1 MSAPRVLPIDQN
13 TDVVTFTIKV
23 NGTAISLTTGI
34 LSIVVSK
41 EINRIPTARLTIQ
54 DGDVATNDFTVSN
67 QETFA
72 PGNEIEISAGYHSS
86 EATIFKGIITR
97 HGIKIRSTYAQL
109 LVECKDV
116 AVKMTVGQKS
126 KFFIDM
132 KDSELIEE
140 LLNTYPD
147 IDSTVDETAVQHK
160 QLVQFQATDWDFM
173 LSRTEASGQVCL
185 VNDGTLTI
193 TKPSL
198 DGDAIATVLFGATI
212 IELDAEMDVREQ
224 PTSLRAITWDSS
236 DQAVIEATASEPDWP
251 ENGNISSSQLA
262 DVIGLDTSTIY
273 HTGQL
278 SPDELQSWA
287 DAQLLRDRMA
297 KIRGRVKFQ
306 GMATVLPGVI
316 LELAGV
322 GDRFNG
328 KIYVTGVRHELSNGN
343 WLCDAQ
349 FGLSPDWL
357 AKQREVSY
365 PAASGLLPAVR
376 GLQIGVVTSLEDP
389 DGENRVQVKLPVVST
404 EEEGI
409 WARIATLDAGDQR
422 GTFFL
427 PEVGDEVIVGFL
439 NEDPRFAIILG
450 MVNSS
455 NKPAPL
461 TASDQNPEKGYVSR
475 QKLKLL
481 FNDDKKIVSIETPGG
496 QKITLSDD
504 KKKLSLNDQ
513 HGNSLTLS
521 GSGITIDSAGEL
533 VLKAK
538 KDIKVDGKMSINVK
552 AGLKFKAEGSAGAEL
567 SSSGIAKIK
576 GSLVQIN

>member
-1 MSAPRVLPIDQN
+1 MSTPRRLPIAQN
-13 TDVVTFTIKV
+13 TDLVTFTIKV
-23 NGTAISLTTGI
+23 NGTAISRTIGV
-34 LSIVVSK
+34 LSIMVSK
-41 EINRIPTARLTIQ
+41 EINRIPTARLTLS
-54 DGDVATNDFTVSN
+54 DGDAATS
-67 QETFA
+67 TFPISSQA
-72 PGNEIEISAGYHSS
+72 TFVPGNEIEILAGYHSI

-97 HGIKIRSTYAQL
+97 HGVKIRSSYSQL

-126 KFFIDM
+126 KFFIDK
-132 KDSELIEE
+132 KDNEAIEE
-140 LLNTYPD
+140 MLSAYPD
-147 IDSTVDETAVQHK
+147 ITATVDETSVQNK
-160 QLVQFQATDWDFM
+160 QLVQYQATDWDFM
-173 LSRTEASGQVCL
+173 ISRTDANGLVCL
-185 VNDGTLTI
+185 VSNGSLTI

-198 DGDAIATVLFGATI
+198 DGSTLATLLYGATI
-212 IELDAEMDVREQ
+212 VELDAEMDGREQ
-224 PTSLRAITWDSS
+224 PKSVKAVAWDAAS
-236 DQAVIEATASEPDWP
+236 QEIIEATGSEPDWT
-251 ENGNISSSQLA
+251 ENGNIPGSELA
-262 DVIGLDTSTIY
+262 DVIGLETTTYY

-278 SPDELQSWA
+278 PPDELQNWA

-297 KIRGRVKFQ
+297 KIRGRIKFQ

-322 GDRFNG
+322 GDRLNG

-357 AKQREVSY
+357 TKQREVSY

-376 GLQIGVVTSLEDP
+376 GLQIGVVTGLEDP
-389 DGENRVQVKLPVVST
+389 DGENRVQIKLPTVST
-404 EEEGI
+404 KEEGI

-475 QKLKLL
+475 QKLKLI

-504 KKKLSLNDQ
+504 DKKLSLNDQ

-533 VLKAK
+533 ILKAK
-538 KDIKVDGKMSINVK
+538 KDINVDGKMSINVK
-552 AGLKFKAEGSAGAEL
+552 AGMKFKAEGSAGAEL
-567 SSSGIAKIK
+567 SSSGIAVLK